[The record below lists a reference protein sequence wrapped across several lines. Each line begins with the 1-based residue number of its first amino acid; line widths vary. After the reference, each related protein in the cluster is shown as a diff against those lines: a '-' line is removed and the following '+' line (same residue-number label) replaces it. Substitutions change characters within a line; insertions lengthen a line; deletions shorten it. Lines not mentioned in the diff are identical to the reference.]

1 MCFNTS
7 SIMIQ
12 SMTGYGK
19 SVLQL
24 PSKKITIEIKSLN
37 SKGLDLN
44 ARVPS
49 SYREKELVLR
59 DYIAKSLLRGKV
71 DFSLY
76 IEVTGEETNTVINEV
91 IVKEYIWQLKNI
103 VDGDATELLKMAVRM
118 PDALK
123 TERDEINE
131 EEFHHILEA
140 VDEALVAINHY
151 RSDEGKV
158 LENDFHERIAI
169 ISSLLDQVMKIDPE
183 RIENVRVKL
192 QKAVSELKEQVDENR
207 FEQELIYYLEKYDI
221 TEEKVRLKNHLDYF
235 TTTLKSDDSN
245 GKKLG
250 FITQEIGRE
259 INTIGS
265 KANYAPMQQL
275 VVQMKD
281 ELEKIKE
288 QALNVL

>member
-1 MCFNTS
+1 
-7 SIMIQ
+7 MIQ

-19 SVLQL
+19 SIVQL
-24 PSKKITIEIKSLN
+24 PGKKITVEIKSLN
-37 SKGLDLN
+37 SKNLDLN
-44 ARVPS
+44 ARIPS
-49 SYREKELVLR
+49 TYREKELELR
-59 DYIAKSLLRGKV
+59 NKISKALIRGKV
-71 DFSLY
+71 DFNLY
-76 IEVTGEETNTVINEV
+76 IEITGEATNTVVNEGV
-91 IVKEYIWQLKNI
+91 VKEYIRQLSGI
-103 VDGDATELLKMAVRM
+103 VEADPLEHLKMAVRL

-123 TERDEINE
+123 MEREEI
-131 EEFHHILEA
+131 
-140 VDEALVAINHY
+140 DEAEFTAIIDGLDDALKAILVY
-151 RSDEGKV
+151 RTDEGKA
-158 LENDFHERIAI
+158 LEADFRKRITNI
-169 ISSLLDQVMKIDPE
+169 DSLLKSVITLDPE
-183 RIENVRVKL
+183 RLENVRERL
-192 QKAVSELKEQVDENR
+192 RKAVSELKETVDENR

-235 TTTLKSDDSN
+235 LEALDEKHSN